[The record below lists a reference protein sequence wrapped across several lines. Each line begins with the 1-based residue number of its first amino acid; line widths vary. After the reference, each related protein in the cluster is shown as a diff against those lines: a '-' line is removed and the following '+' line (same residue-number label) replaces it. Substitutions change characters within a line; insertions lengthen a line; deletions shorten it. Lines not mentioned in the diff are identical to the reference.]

1 MDRSRTHHA
10 KAVTAPPS
18 SSSRG
23 QSPQAQTPGGSK
35 RQSRI
40 GWGGL
45 VKILVSCTCPGEHKQ
60 GTGASGRSEAAFVP
74 GPLVS
79 ANKLLQ
85 KGSPGGRG
93 PGARVP
99 KGRRAEPAAQEV
111 SLGPEHPSVQG
122 PQQACP
128 RDRACPALSSL
139 WGPSEGR
146 QLQHQGP
153 GAPPHPPTHTPSQ
166 GGKRGPGDRCR
177 QPAVPVQ
184 SQPAPHE
191 RPWPAAGQDSPS
203 R

>member
-1 MDRSRTHHA
+1 MRPRRTGA
-10 KAVTAPPS
+10 GPIMLPAVTAPPP

-23 QSPQAQTPGGSK
+23 QPPQAQPPGGSK
-35 RQSRI
+35 RRSRTPDLRI
-40 GWGGL
+40 GWGA
-45 VKILVSCTCPGEHKQ
+45 VRILVSCPCPGEHEQ
-60 GTGASGRSEAAFVP
+60 GTGASGRTEAAFVP

-85 KGSPGGRG
+85 RGSPGGRE
-93 PGARVP
+93 PGARVT

-111 SLGPEHPSVQG
+111 CLGPEHPSVQG

-153 GAPPHPPTHTPSQ
+153 GAPPTPLNTHTITRREE
-166 GGKRGPGDRCR
+166 GVGR
-177 QPAVPVQ
+177 QA
-184 SQPAPHE
+184 
-191 RPWPAAGQDSPS
+191 
-203 R
+203 